1 MSKLLPN
8 KIRYEYGLKICEKI
22 IPWGAK
28 WNKNVYLNN
37 KLAYKKGT
45 RYKADRLLSNGTG
58 IVKGITI
65 HNTNGNA
72 DAETYTR
79 STYPNQNMLSSRVHY
94 YIDDKEIWQNLRED
108 EVGWHAGDGRGPGNE
123 TTISLEIITKGKTI
137 KDEIKAEDNGAKL
150 CAILLDK
157 YNLSIKDVYTHK
169 YWSGKNC
176 PINILPRW
184 NDFLN
189 KVQFHLTNIKKEK
202 EALYLVQ
209 VGAFKNEENAKKLLE
224 QLVKA
229 GFNGCIRKS

>member
-1 MSKLLPN
+1 
-8 KIRYEYGLKICEKI
+8 
-22 IPWGAK
+22 
-28 WNKNVYLNN
+28 
-37 KLAYKKGT
+37 
-45 RYKADRLLSNGTG
+45 
-58 IVKGITI
+58 
-65 HNTNGNA
+65 
-72 DAETYTR
+72 
-79 STYPNQNMLSSRVHY
+79 MLSSRVHY

-123 TTISLEIITKGKTI
+123 TTISLEIITKGKII

-189 KVQFHLTNIKKEK
+189 KVQFHLTNIKK
-202 EALYLVQ
+202 
-209 VGAFKNEENAKKLLE
+209 KK
-224 QLVKA
+224 
-229 GFNGCIRKS
+229 RKLFI